1 MPDFSRELVAD
12 SEGISSLDELDAA
25 GRALVDCGCDQDVEM
40 VWHDRKGVKCESA
53 LLAVTE
59 ESGDHE
65 FGVCCALGDPVTLV
79 GEDGD
84 GVGALLVT
92 DRSHAREHTPGVKTP
107 SVPWGAGGP
116 SLKAWL
122 T

>member
-1 MPDFSRELVAD
+1 M
-12 SEGISSLDELDAA
+12 
-25 GRALVDCGCDQDVEM
+25 
-40 VWHDRKGVKCESA
+40 
-53 LLAVTE
+53 
-59 ESGDHE
+59 
-65 FGVCCALGDPVTLV
+65 TLV

-107 SVPWGAGGP
+107 SVLWGAGGP